1 MGLNMQPPP
10 GLWGYKLCAK
20 SHLSS
25 PFGAFFSLPGDRRT
39 TFSGTVSEA
48 STGESVPSAMVVVQ
62 SSSKT
67 WTATTN
73 PYGFYSLTVPAGKGY
88 TLAVTMIGYAPFT
101 LNLGAVST
109 NRKVDVVLREEATQ
123 LGEVEVVSERLN
135 SNVTT
140 TEMSVS
146 SLTAK
151 EIKKVPQL
159 LGETDIIR
167 TLTLLPG
174 VSTVG
179 EGASGFNVR
188 GGNADQNLI
197 LLDEAPV
204 YNSSH
209 LFGFFSIFNA
219 DAVKDVK
226 LYSKGVC
233 PPITGG
239 ACHPFSMSVKKKA
252 MPKNL
257 LALGA
262 LGSCPAGSCW
272 KDLSSRTRSTLWW
285 RDAVPTLTS
294 SFPIS
299 IRPNSITRPSTF
311 YDLNVKVNAK
321 LSEKDRVFVS
331 SYFGRDQFGAS
342 DLFDFGWGNWTST
355 LRWNRLISPKLFFN
369 ATAVY
374 SDYTY
379 QLGTPKDADP
389 AFIWDSR
396 IQNYVSNL
404 GWTWYADAAHT
415 VDFGVQN
422 TAYVFHPGQISGV
435 FSLELQK
442 EYATEPALYVSDD
455 WRITDMLTATYGL
468 RYSTFF
474 NVGSRD
480 IQNYSN
486 PENPTDLES
495 TGLTAYGPG
504 EIIASFTGLAGL
516 EPRLALN
523 YQVGPKASLKASY
536 NRSRQYLHLISNNT
550 TATPVNVWRPAG
562 KFIAPATVDQ
572 VALGWAQNYG
582 ESGVRLG
589 IEVYYKEFQDLLD
602 YKDGADLIF
611 TEYIETQLLRGDGR
625 AYGAEFLLEKKTGAV
640 TGWLGYTLSRTERIV
655 DGGTRQTRIN
665 NGEWYP
671 ANYDKL
677 HDLNL
682 VANWSINRAWEVGGN
697 FAYQSGRPITYPD
710 SRAEFEGMYFPVYTN
725 RNGARTPASHRLD
738 LSATY
743 TLGTKKPKK
752 AWESSLAFGAYNV
765 YGRRNPYSIFFRADF
780 SQPTNVQA
788 YRLSIFGSVI
798 PYFTYNFTF

>member
-1 MGLNMQPPP
+1 MRQITLFLAFIGLI
-10 GLWGYKLCAK
+10 
-20 SHLSS
+20 S
-25 PFGAFFSLPGDRRT
+25 PILAQNFT
-39 TFSGTVSEA
+39 ISGTLTEA
-48 STGESVPSAMVVVQ
+48 SSGESIPSALVVAR
-62 SSSKT
+62 SSSGNT
-67 WTATTN
+67 TATTN
-73 PYGFYSLTVPAGKGY
+73 PYGFYSLTVPKGVSY
-88 TLAVTMIGYAPFT
+88 TIRVEYIGYAPFKQVLGPLNTAKT
-101 LNLGAVST
+101 LNIAL
-109 NRKVDVVLREEATQ
+109 KEESTQ

-135 SNVTT
+135 ANVTT

-226 LYSKGVC
+226 LYKGGMPAHYGGRLSSVFDVLQKEGNSQKFAG
-233 PPITGG
+233 TGG
-239 ACHPFSMSVKKKA
+239 IG
-252 MPKNL
+252 L
-257 LALGA
+257 
-262 LGSCPAGSCW
+262 
-272 KDLSSRTRSTLWW
+272 LSSRLMIEGPLVKDKVNFMLAGRRSYFDLF
-285 RDAVPTLTS
+285 
-294 SFPIS
+294 FPLF
-299 IRPNSITRPSTF
+299 NSPELDNTTIYF
-311 YDLNVKVNAK
+311 YDLNIKINAK
-321 LSEKDRVFVS
+321 LSDKDRVFVS

-355 LRWNRLISPKLFFN
+355 LRWNRLIRPTLFFN

-374 SDYTY
+374 SDYNY
-379 QLGTPKDADP
+379 QLGTPVDAEP

-396 IQNYVSNL
+396 IENYVTNA
-404 GWTWYADAAHT
+404 GWTWYPNPANT

-422 TAYVFHPGQISGV
+422 TAYVFHPGAISGV
-435 FSLELQK
+435 FSLELQQ
-442 EYATEPALYVSDD
+442 EYATEPALYISDD
-455 WRITDMLTATYGL
+455 WRITDVFTATYGL

-474 NVGSRD
+474 NLGGRD
-480 IQNYSN
+480 IQVYRN
-486 PENPTDLES
+486 PHNPIQQEA
-495 TGLTAYGPG
+495 TGIVPYAPG
-504 EIIASFTGLAGL
+504 EIIASYTGLAGL

-523 YQVGPKASLKASY
+523 YQVGARSALKASY
-536 NRSRQYLHLISNNT
+536 NRSRQYIHLISNNT

-562 KFIAPATVDQ
+562 QFIEPATVDQ
-572 VALGWAQNYG
+572 VALGWAQNFG
-582 ESGVRLG
+582 DNGIRLSVEG
-589 IEVYYKEFQDLLD
+589 YYKAFQNLLD

-611 TEYIETQLLRGDGR
+611 TEYIETQLLKGAGR
-625 AYGAEFLLEKKTGAV
+625 AYGTEVLLEKKRGAV
-640 TGWLGYTLSRTERIV
+640 TGWLGYTLSRTERHV

-665 NGEWYP
+665 NGQWYP

-682 VANWSINRAWEVGGN
+682 VANWSISKAWEVGGS
-697 FAYQSGRPITYPD
+697 FAFQSGRPITYPD

-725 RNGARTPASHRLD
+725 RNGARTPPSHRLD

-743 TLGTKKPKK
+743 TLGAQKAQKP
-752 AWESSLAFGAYNV
+752 WESSFAFGAYNV
-765 YGRRNPYSIFFRADF
+765 YARRNPYSIFFRADF

-788 YRLSIFGSVI
+788 YRLSIFGSII
-798 PYFTYNFTF
+798 PYFTYNFNF

>member
-1 MGLNMQPPP
+1 MGVEHAASLGVIASQVMRQIT
-10 GLWGYKLCAK
+10 LFL
-20 SHLSS
+20 
-25 PFGAFFSLPGDRRT
+25 AFLGFFIPSWAQST
-39 TFSGTVSEA
+39 VTVSGNISEA
-48 STGESVPSAMVVVQ
+48 STGETLPSALVILQ
-62 SSSKT
+62 SKEGSFS
-67 WTATTN
+67 ANTN
-73 PYGFYSLTVPAGKGY
+73 PYGFYSLTVPIGASYRLKVN
-88 TLAVTMIGYAPFT
+88 LIGYA
-101 LNLGAVST
+101 LLEQNLGILST
-109 NRKVDVVLREEATQ
+109 NRKVDISLKEEATQ
-123 LGEVEVVSERLN
+123 LGEVNVVSQRLN
-135 SNVTT
+135 ANVTT

-146 SLTAK
+146 SLSAK

-226 LYSKGVC
+226 LYKGGMPANYGGRLSSVLDVRQKEGNSQKFSG
-233 PPITGG
+233 TGG
-239 ACHPFSMSVKKKA
+239 IG
-252 MPKNL
+252 L
-257 LALGA
+257 
-262 LGSCPAGSCW
+262 
-272 KDLSSRTRSTLWW
+272 LSSRLLLEGPIVKDKVNYMVAGRRSYFDLF
-285 RDAVPTLTS
+285 
-294 SFPIS
+294 FPLFDSPELDNTTIY
-299 IRPNSITRPSTF
+299 F
-311 YDLNVKVNAK
+311 YDLNVKINAK
-321 LSEKDRVFVS
+321 VSDKDRIFLS

-355 LRWNRLISPKLFFN
+355 LRWNRLISPRLFFN

-396 IQNYVSNL
+396 IQNYVTNL
-404 GWTWYADAAHT
+404 GWTWYANTAHT
-415 VDFGVQN
+415 VDFGIQN

-435 FSLELQK
+435 FSLELQQ

-455 WRITDMLTATYGL
+455 WRITDALTATYGL

-474 NVGSRD
+474 NLGGRD
-480 IQNYSN
+480 IQTYSN
-486 PENPTDLES
+486 PLNPKEIEA
-495 TGLTAYGPG
+495 TGITTYAPG
-504 EIIASFTGLAGL
+504 EVIASFTGLAGL

-523 YQVGPKASLKASY
+523 YQLGPRSALKASY

-562 KFIAPATVDQ
+562 QFIQPATVDQ
-572 VALGWAQNYG
+572 VALGWAQNFG
-582 ESGVRLG
+582 DQGIRLSLEG
-589 IEVYYKEFQDLLD
+589 YYKKFQDLLD
-602 YKDGADLIF
+602 YKDGADLVF

-625 AYGAEFLLEKKTGAV
+625 AYGAEFLLEKKQGAL

-655 DGGTRQTRIN
+655 DGGTRETRIN
-665 NGEWYP
+665 NGQWYP

-682 VANWSINRAWEVGGN
+682 VANWSISKAWEVGGN

-710 SRAEFEGMYFPVYTN
+710 SRAEFEGMYFPVYSN
-725 RNGARTPASHRLD
+725 RNGARTPTSHRLD

-743 TLGTKKPKK
+743 TMGTKKAQKD
-752 AWESSLAFGAYNV
+752 WESSLAFGAYNV

-788 YRLSIFGSVI
+788 YRLSIFGSII
-798 PYFTYNFTF
+798 PYFTYNFNF

>member
-1 MGLNMQPPP
+1 MRQITLFLALFGFSAGLFAQ
-10 GLWGYKLCAK
+10 
-20 SHLSS
+20 SV
-25 PFGAFFSLPGDRRT
+25 T
-39 TFSGTVSEA
+39 VSGTVTEA
-48 STGESVPSAMVVVQ
+48 STGESLPAVVVYVL
-62 SSSKT
+62 SDGKPYSAS
-67 WTATTN
+67 TN
-73 PYGFYSLTVPAGKGY
+73 PYGFYSLSVPAGKPAEVKVQ
-88 TLAVTMIGYAPFT
+88 LIGYADFSQK
-101 LNLGAVST
+101 LGPLTSA
-109 NRKVDVVLREEATQ
+109 RKVDISLKESATQ
-123 LGEVEVVSERLN
+123 LQEVDVVSERLN
-135 SNVTT
+135 TNITT
-140 TEMSVS
+140 TQMSVS
-146 SLTAK
+146 SLSAK

-226 LYSKGVC
+226 LFKGGMPANYGGRLSSVLDVRQKEGNSQKFSG
-233 PPITGG
+233 TGG
-239 ACHPFSMSVKKKA
+239 IG
-252 MPKNL
+252 L
-257 LALGA
+257 
-262 LGSCPAGSCW
+262 
-272 KDLSSRTRSTLWW
+272 LSSRLLLEGPILKDKVNFMVAGRRSYFDLF
-285 RDAVPTLTS
+285 
-294 SFPIS
+294 FPYF
-299 IRPNSITRPSTF
+299 NSPELDNTTIYF
-311 YDLNVKVNAK
+311 YDLNLKLNAK

-331 SYFGRDQFGAS
+331 AYFGRDQFGAS
-342 DLFDFGWGNWTST
+342 ELFDFGWGNWTST
-355 LRWNRLISPKLFFN
+355 FRWNRLISPKWFFN

-396 IQNYVSNL
+396 IENYVTNL
-404 GWTWYADAAHT
+404 GWTWYPNAAHT

-422 TAYVFHPGQISGV
+422 TAYTFHPGAISGV

-455 WRITDMLTATYGL
+455 WRITDLLTATYGL

-474 NVGSRD
+474 NVGGRD
-480 IQNYSN
+480 IQTYLNAAN
-486 PENPTDLES
+486 PKANEA
-495 TGLTAYGPG
+495 TGIQTYAPG
-504 EIIASFTGLAGL
+504 EIIESFTGLRGL

-523 YQVGPKASLKASY
+523 YKVGAATALKGSY

-562 KFIAPATVDQ
+562 KFIEPATVDQ
-572 VALGWAQNYG
+572 VALGIAHNLQEG
-582 ESGVRLG
+582 GIRLTA
-589 IEVYYKEFQDLLD
+589 EAYYKTFQDLVD

-611 TEYIETQLLRGDGR
+611 TEYIETELLRGDGR
-625 AYGAEFLLEKKTGAV
+625 AYGAEFLVEKKTGDV
-640 TGWLGYTLSRTERIV
+640 TGWIGYTLSRTERLV
-655 DGGTRQTRIN
+655 NGATRDTRIN
-665 NGEWYP
+665 NGQWYP

-677 HDLNL
+677 HDLTV
-682 VANWSINRAWEVGGN
+682 VANWSISKAWEAGGN
-697 FAYQSGRPITYPD
+697 FAFQSGRPITYPD
-710 SRAEFEGMYFPVYTN
+710 SRGEFEGMYFPVYTN

-738 LSATY
+738 LSFTY
-743 TLGTKKPKK
+743 TPQSKRAKK
-752 AWESSLAFGAYNV
+752 WGESSLAFGAYNV
-765 YGRRNPYSIFFRADF
+765 YARRNPYSIFFRADF

-798 PYFTYNFTF
+798 PYFTYNFSF

>member
-1 MGLNMQPPP
+1 MGVEHAASLGVIASQVMRQIT
-10 GLWGYKLCAK
+10 LFL
-20 SHLSS
+20 
-25 PFGAFFSLPGDRRT
+25 AFLGFFIPSWAQST
-39 TFSGTVSEA
+39 VTVSGNISEA
-48 STGESVPSAMVVVQ
+48 STGETLPSALVILQ
-62 SSSKT
+62 SKEGSFS
-67 WTATTN
+67 ANTN
-73 PYGFYSLTVPAGKGY
+73 PYGFYSLTVPIGASYRLKVN
-88 TLAVTMIGYAPFT
+88 LIGYA
-101 LNLGAVST
+101 LLEQNLGILSS
-109 NRKVDVVLREEATQ
+109 NRKVDISLKEEATQ
-123 LGEVEVVSERLN
+123 LGEVNVVSQRLN
-135 SNVTT
+135 ANVTT

-146 SLTAK
+146 SLSAK

-226 LYSKGVC
+226 LYKGGMPANYGGRLSSVLDVRQKEGNSQKFSG
-233 PPITGG
+233 TGG
-239 ACHPFSMSVKKKA
+239 IG
-252 MPKNL
+252 L
-257 LALGA
+257 
-262 LGSCPAGSCW
+262 
-272 KDLSSRTRSTLWW
+272 LSSRLLLEGPIVKDKVNYMVAGRRSYFDLF
-285 RDAVPTLTS
+285 
-294 SFPIS
+294 FPLFDSPELDNTTIY
-299 IRPNSITRPSTF
+299 F
-311 YDLNVKVNAK
+311 YDLNVKINAK
-321 LSEKDRVFVS
+321 VSDKDRIFLS

-355 LRWNRLISPKLFFN
+355 LRWNRLISPRLFFN

-396 IQNYVSNL
+396 IQNYVTNL
-404 GWTWYADAAHT
+404 GWTWYANTAHT
-415 VDFGVQN
+415 VDFGIQN

-435 FSLELQK
+435 FSLELQQ

-455 WRITDMLTATYGL
+455 WRITDALTATYGL

-474 NVGSRD
+474 NLGGRD
-480 IQNYSN
+480 IQTYSN
-486 PENPTDLES
+486 PLNPKEIEA
-495 TGLTAYGPG
+495 TGITTYAPG
-504 EIIASFTGLAGL
+504 EVIASFTGLAGL

-523 YQVGPKASLKASY
+523 YQLGPRSALKASY

-562 KFIAPATVDQ
+562 QFIQPATVDQ
-572 VALGWAQNYG
+572 VALGWAQNFG
-582 ESGVRLG
+582 DQGIRLSLEG
-589 IEVYYKEFQDLLD
+589 YYKKFQDLLD
-602 YKDGADLIF
+602 YKDGADLVF

-625 AYGAEFLLEKKTGAV
+625 AYGAEFLLEKKQGAL

-655 DGGTRQTRIN
+655 DGGTRETRIN
-665 NGEWYP
+665 NGQWYP

-682 VANWSINRAWEVGGN
+682 VANWSISKAWEVGGN
-697 FAYQSGRPITYPD
+697 FAFQSGRPITYPD

-743 TLGTKKPKK
+743 TMGTKKAKK

-788 YRLSIFGSVI
+788 YRLSIFGSII
-798 PYFTYNFTF
+798 PYFTYNFNF